1 MSAQADSLR
10 RLVARRDAVL
20 LALTFCAGSIDAISY
35 LGMGGVFA
43 GMWSG
48 NLVILGFAIG
58 TFSQAHIVQSLV
70 AMAGFVIGVAAGEA
84 IVGPG
89 RVFVPWPPRATI
101 GIGIE
106 LVLITGFA
114 AGWMAFG
121 GAPEGA
127 VQHLLLAVA
136 STGMG
141 MQTAVSRSL
150 VRSSSPPTGVTG
162 NPFVTSTLA
171 GMASHLLSGIAF
183 RWVPHAVALLALVA
197 GAATGAVLLDRVPLL
212 APLGTV
218 TVLTAA
224 VLAAAF
230 TLNHDEGEFPGS

>member
-1 MSAQADSLR
+1 LSAQADSLR

-20 LALTFCAGSIDAISY
+20 LALTFCAGSMDAISY
-35 LGMGGVFA
+35 LGMGGVFV
-43 GMWSG
+43 GMMTG
-48 NLVILGFAIG
+48 NLVILGFSIG
-58 TFSQAHIVQSLV
+58 TLSTGHIIQSLV
-70 AMAGFVIGVAAGEA
+70 SMAGFVVGVGIGEL

-89 RVFVPWPPRATI
+89 RVFVPWPPRATV

-106 LVLITGFA
+106 LVLITTFA

-121 GAPEGA
+121 GGPDGI
-127 VQHLLLAVA
+127 VQHLLLATA

-150 VRSSSPPTGVTG
+150 VRSSAPPTGVTG

-171 GMASHLLSGIAF
+171 GMASHLFSGLAF
-183 RWVPHAVALLALVA
+183 RWVPHAVALVALIA
-197 GAATGAVLLDRVPLL
+197 GAATGAVLLERVPLL
-212 APLGTV
+212 APLGTL